1 MNNCNS
7 LSLMKINV
15 SMCDIGEIVNAKSAS
30 CVIGCCRQQNKV
42 VAEAVPTS

>member
-15 SMCDIGEIVNAKSAS
+15 SMCDIGEIIGGKTAS
-30 CVIGCCRQQNKV
+30 CVESHWV
-42 VAEAVPTS
+42 L